1 MKKLSVI
8 LTLILIIFVGYYVY
22 NEYLKKVETNPYEN
36 TLRDYSNQVLSTIK
50 NNNYLLETTK
60 IDTDWLNSKLDS
72 LVSCQEIYYSN
83 ENKILLHKCS
93 INDIGSY
100 YFYDKI
106 YDQNTDEYNN
116 LYETIK
122 NQKIEIEKGILLKD
136 LATIDLNMNITE
148 IDNCVNEGICEP
160 GTPLLIQVND
170 VDIYKFY
177 VLKDDGEKVK
187 LIMAEN
193 LVNNIVYAPSDN
205 LEGPTEALTYLK
217 NETENWTNLEER
229 TIKISDENKDKA
241 YTDIYEKLRA
251 TLPSYNDVYNFKDK
265 NYLYDNL
272 SNSSGYWLST
282 ATSKSFYAWSVV
294 KNDIKITDV
303 SIETLGIRPVIEVYK
318 Y

>member
-36 TLRDYSNQVLSTIK
+36 TLRDYSNQVLETIK

-106 YDQNTDEYNN
+106 YDQNTGEYNN

-122 NQKIEIEKGILLKD
+122 NQKIEIEKGTLLKD
-136 LATIDLNMNITE
+136 LATIDLSLNISE
-148 IDNCVNEGICEP
+148 VDNCVNEGICEP

-170 VDIYKFY
+170 IDTYKFY
-177 VLKDDGEKVK
+177 VLKDNGEKVK

-205 LEGPTEALTYLK
+205 LEGPTEALNYLK
-217 NETENWTNLEER
+217 KETDDWTNLEER
-229 TIKISDENKDKA
+229 NVKISDENKEKV

-251 TLPSYNDVYNFKDK
+251 TLPSYSDVYKFKREK
-265 NYLYDNL
+265 YLYDNL
-272 SNSSGYWLST
+272 NNGSGYWLST
-282 ATSKSFYAWSVV
+282 ATNKSFYAWSIVN
-294 KNDIKITDV
+294 NDIKATDV
-303 SIETLGIRPVIEVYK
+303 SIESLGIRPVIEVYK

>member
-106 YDQNTDEYNN
+106 YDQNTGEYNN

-122 NQKIEIEKGILLKD
+122 NQKIEIEKGTLLKD
-136 LATIDLNMNITE
+136 LATIDLSLNISE
-148 IDNCVNEGICEP
+148 VDNCVNEGICEP

-170 VDIYKFY
+170 IDTYKFY
-177 VLKDDGEKVK
+177 VLKDNGEKVK

-205 LEGPTEALTYLK
+205 LEGPTEALNYLK
-217 NETENWTNLEER
+217 KETDDWTNLEER
-229 TIKISDENKDKA
+229 NVKISDENKEKV

-251 TLPSYNDVYNFKDK
+251 TLPSYSDVYKFKREK
-265 NYLYDNL
+265 YLYDNL
-272 SNSSGYWLST
+272 NNGSGYWLST
-282 ATSKSFYAWSVV
+282 ATNKSFYAWSIVN
-294 KNDIKITDV
+294 NDIKATDV
-303 SIETLGIRPVIEVYK
+303 SIESLGIRPVIEVYK

>member
-8 LTLILIIFVGYYVY
+8 LTLILVIFVGYFVY
-22 NEYLKKVETNPYEN
+22 NEYFKKVETNPYEN
-36 TLRDYSNQVLSTIK
+36 TLRDYSNQVLATIK

-106 YDQNTDEYNN
+106 YEQNTDEYNN

-122 NQKIEIEKGILLKD
+122 SQKIEIEKGILLKD
-136 LATIDLNMNITE
+136 LATIDLNLNITE

-170 VDIYKFY
+170 VETYQFY
-177 VLKDDGEKVK
+177 VLKDDG
-187 LIMAEN
+187 
-193 LVNNIVYAPSDN
+193 
-205 LEGPTEALTYLK
+205 
-217 NETENWTNLEER
+217 
-229 TIKISDENKDKA
+229 
-241 YTDIYEKLRA
+241 
-251 TLPSYNDVYNFKDK
+251 
-265 NYLYDNL
+265 
-272 SNSSGYWLST
+272 
-282 ATSKSFYAWSVV
+282 
-294 KNDIKITDV
+294 
-303 SIETLGIRPVIEVYK
+303 
-318 Y
+318 

>member
-22 NEYLKKVETNPYEN
+22 NEYFKKVETNPYEN
-36 TLRDYSNQVLSTIK
+36 TLRDYSNQVLETIK

-106 YDQNTDEYNN
+106 YDQNTGEYNN

-122 NQKIEIEKGILLKD
+122 NQKIEIEKGTLLKD
-136 LATIDLNMNITE
+136 LATIDLSLNISE
-148 IDNCVNEGICEP
+148 VDNCVNEGICEP

-170 VDIYKFY
+170 IDTYKFY
-177 VLKDDGEKVK
+177 VLKDNGEKVK

-205 LEGPTEALTYLK
+205 LEGPTEALNYLK
-217 NETENWTNLEER
+217 KETDDWTNLEER
-229 TIKISDENKDKA
+229 NVKISDENKEKV

-251 TLPSYNDVYNFKDK
+251 TLPSYSDVYKFKSEK
-265 NYLYDNL
+265 YLYDNL
-272 SNSSGYWLST
+272 NNGSGYWLST
-282 ATSKSFYAWSVV
+282 ATNKSFYAWSIVN
-294 KNDIKITDV
+294 NDIKTTDV
-303 SIETLGIRPVIEVYK
+303 SIESLGIRPVIEVYK